1 MTARV
6 NPSLIGGAITRVGS
20 VVYDS
25 SIATQL
31 EKIRETLEDRR

>member
-6 NPSLIGGAITRVGS
+6 DPSLIGGAITRVGR

-31 EKIRETLEDRR
+31 ARMRERLEERR